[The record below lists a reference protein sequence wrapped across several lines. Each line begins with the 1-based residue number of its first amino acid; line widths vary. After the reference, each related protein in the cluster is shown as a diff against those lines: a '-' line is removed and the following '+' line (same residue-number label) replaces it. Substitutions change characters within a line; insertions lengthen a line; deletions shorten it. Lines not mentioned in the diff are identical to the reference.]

1 MKHHPTLLGLLVLCA
16 AACGSNSRPP
26 TTPSIPSATAPSVA
40 VRGIAI
46 GENVTGTLQVHGAKN
61 VFELTAPS
69 SGTLVARLSWSSTQ
83 GRLELWLADTLSAQS
98 DKPPIAGT
106 LTVVAGQ
113 KYRVTVADAA
123 AWDYDELF
131 LPYVLTTDIQ

>member
-1 MKHHPTLLGLLVLCA
+1 ETSVRPDRWGVVSSCQMNDHPTLLGLLVLCA

-61 VFELTAPS
+61 VFVLTAPS

-83 GRLELWLADTLSAQS
+83 
-98 DKPPIAGT
+98 
-106 LTVVAGQ
+106 
-113 KYRVTVADAA
+113 
-123 AWDYDELF
+123 
-131 LPYVLTTDIQ
+131 